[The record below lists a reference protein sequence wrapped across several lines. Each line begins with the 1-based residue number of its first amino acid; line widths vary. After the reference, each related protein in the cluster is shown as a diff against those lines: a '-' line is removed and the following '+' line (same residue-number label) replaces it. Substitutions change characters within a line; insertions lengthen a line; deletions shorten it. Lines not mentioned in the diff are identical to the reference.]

1 MGLAW
6 LLLGQ
11 PQSTALSAGLAW
23 KLLGQSQLMVQW
35 AELAWQ
41 LVQLYLQKYWPRRAL
56 RVSEVFAASLMAVH
70 HRLVAV
76 VWF

>member
-41 LVQLYLQKYWPRRAL
+41 LVQLYLKIILIKKILQRYKKLIFIQIKFGFPYCN
-56 RVSEVFAASLMAVH
+56 
-70 HRLVAV
+70 
-76 VWF
+76 